1 MPRTDRR
8 GFTLIELLTIIMII
22 GVLASVAVPKYNRAK
37 NKAFNGAMV
46 SDLRNL
52 VTAQERHFAD
62 NQAYASDTAA
72 IDFRP
77 SVKVTITISNVTA
90 SGYQA
95 TATHASGI
103 STCDVYVG
111 RVVPAGY
118 VDGVPV
124 CS

>member
-1 MPRTDRR
+1 MQRTDRR
-8 GFTLIELLTIIMII
+8 GFTLIELLAVIMII
-22 GVLASVAVPKYNRAK
+22 GVLASIAVPKYARAK

-52 VTAQERHFAD
+52 VTAQERHFVDA
-62 NQAYASDTAA
+62 QTYAPDTAA
-72 IDFRP
+72 IDFHP
-77 SVKVTITISNVTA
+77 SVKVTITISNVT
-90 SGYQA
+90 SNGYQA
-95 TATHASGI
+95 TATHASSP

-111 RVVPAGY
+111 KSVPAGF